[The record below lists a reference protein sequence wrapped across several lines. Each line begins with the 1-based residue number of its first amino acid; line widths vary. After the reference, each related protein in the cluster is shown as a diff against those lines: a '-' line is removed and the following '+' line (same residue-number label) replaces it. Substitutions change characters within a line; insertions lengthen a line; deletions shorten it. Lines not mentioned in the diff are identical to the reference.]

1 MSSTPEH
8 EEPGT
13 ATSLAA
19 GSAWLLVT
27 QGIANAGF
35 FLTVLLL
42 ARGLDPAERGT
53 TAFLTLSML
62 VLGRI
67 SMLGIPEATAVR
79 LARDRSAQATLI
91 ANLVISAT
99 LAGLTLSV
107 AAASIIAAT
116 GSSPAGVT
124 GADLL
129 VVCAV
134 VPVATVVYATVVLMV
149 ASGRTRP
156 GAILNMIHPWVYAV
170 VLAAVVSLSS
180 LDAHRAAIAW
190 GIGMLASLL
199 PALYV
204 LQRHFRFGRPRLRP
218 YVSALRFGI
227 WACISE
233 TLKFLNFRLDQ
244 LVMGFITTEAVLGIY
259 AVAVNASEI
268 LLYLPSATAAALL
281 PIVARADAA
290 DQHDRTLRTFRI
302 LMVITIPGTAVAMVA
317 GIFLIPLLFG
327 SAYQASVSVFLLL
340 VPGALGFTALTVFS
354 SSALG
359 SRMPVRSSLGA
370 GTAFVVGIATLLV
383 LVPRY
388 GADGAAVSATLAFLS
403 GGVVQILAHHTRE
416 PFPFRAL
423 LPSPTDVRDT
433 LAAARR
439 VAGAVLRRGRRVE
452 NDAPAP
458 PSVG

>member
-1 MSSTPEH
+1 VSSTPGH
-8 EEPGT
+8 EERGT
-13 ATSLAA
+13 TTSLAA

-62 VLGRI
+62 
-67 SMLGIPEATAVR
+67 GIPEATAVR
-79 LARDRSAQATLI
+79 LARDRSGQATLV

-99 LAGLTLSV
+99 VAGLAFSV

-116 GSSPAGVT
+116 GSSPAGIT
-124 GADLL
+124 SSDLL

-134 VPVATVVYATVVLMV
+134 VPVATVVYATVVLMI

-156 GAILNMIHPWVYAV
+156 GAVLNMIHPWVYAV
-170 VLAAVVSLSS
+170 VLAAIVGLSS
-180 LDAHRAAIAW
+180 LNAHRAAIAW
-190 GIGMLASLL
+190 GIGMLASLV

-204 LQRHFRFGRPRLRP
+204 LQRYFRFGRPRLEP
-218 YVSALRFGI
+218 YVRVLRFGI
-227 WACISE
+227 WACVSE

-244 LVMGFITTEAVLGIY
+244 LLMGFITTEVVLGIY

-281 PIVARADAA
+281 PIVARADTA

-302 LMVITIPGTAVAMVA
+302 LMVITIPGTLVAMAA
-317 GIFLIPLLFG
+317 GVFLIPLLFG
-327 SAYQASVSVFLLL
+327 SAYNASVSVFLLL
-340 VPGALGFTALTVFS
+340 VPGALGYTALTVFS

-370 GTAFVVGIATLLV
+370 GTAFVIGIATLLV

-388 GADGAAVSATLAFLS
+388 GADGAALSATVAFLS
-403 GGVVQILAHHTRE
+403 GGAVQVLAHRARA
-416 PFPFRAL
+416 PFPLRAL
-423 LPSPTDVRDT
+423 LPGLSDVRDT
-433 LAAARR
+433 LSAARR